1 MKGDYE
7 AKEERMQKYLKLV
20 QRLLPHLD
28 DINFQLIPRIKNTEA
43 DFLTRLTSSDEYNIG
58 LELYMEIQE
67 QPSIE
72 GSQIMAIHK
81 QANWTT
87 PIMLF
92 SKEGQLPEDKAKAR
106 KVQIRATRFVIINEV
121 LYR

>member
-1 MKGDYE
+1 
-7 AKEERMQKYLKLV
+7 MQKYLKLV
-20 QRLLPHLD
+20 QQLLPLLD
-28 DINFQLIPRIKNTEA
+28 DITFQQIPRIKNMEA
-43 DFLTRLTSSDEYNIG
+43 DFLARLTSSDEYNIAP
-58 LELYMEIQE
+58 ELYMEIQE

-92 SKEGQLPEDKAKAR
+92 SKEGQLPEDKVKAQ
-106 KVQIRATRFVIINEV
+106 KVQIKATRFVIIDKV